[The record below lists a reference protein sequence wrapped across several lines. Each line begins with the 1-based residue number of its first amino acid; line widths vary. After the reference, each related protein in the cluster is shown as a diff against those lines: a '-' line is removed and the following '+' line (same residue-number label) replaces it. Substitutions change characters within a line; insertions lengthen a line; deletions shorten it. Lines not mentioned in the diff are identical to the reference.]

1 MSTTEPSTATSS
13 GSAKNSATS
22 TESSTPSKRSTASGT
37 GTTKPDG
44 RRAEGWRAV
53 ARSRIAR
60 IIFIWNFAGL
70 AFLIVG
76 VLLLTEMRAGLTQA
90 QFRNL
95 RTQGELITNLLI
107 ETGTVEGNEGNPN
120 PYVNEPAVRAVLKRI
135 LPPIAEGERAGVGRP
150 RVRMFAPNGR
160 LIADSDVIYDHLV
173 ETPLTDLDDQ
183 PTIRERVQR
192 AAERV
197 EYLRLTPWRPT
208 ATLDEERAR
217 ALAGEIARGERLN
230 ERGERVVSVTLPV
243 RRVQQVVGT
252 VTIESADVERILV
265 AERASMLPFMLGAAI
280 AIFLSSLLLALFIA
294 FPLERLALAA
304 DRLRLTGATRLKLPE
319 VSRRKDEIG
328 ALAHSLEAMTG
339 ALADRIDANERFA
352 ADVSHEIKNPLAS
365 IKSAVESARA
375 ARDQDQQ
382 NRMLGIVAQDV
393 GRLDRLITDIARASR
408 IEAETAR
415 GDLDRVDLGAMLRD
429 LASAYAA
436 PPDDEEHAHVVFQGP
451 TPEGA
456 VVLGLAGPLGQ
467 VFRNLIDNAR
477 SFSPEG
483 GRVTI
488 SVDVARAKDG
498 SIVRAV
504 VEDEGPGIPEENLE
518 TVFERFYTQRP
529 KGAAFG
535 GNSGL
540 GLSIARQ
547 IVTAHEGR
555 IYAQNRAEGGARLV
569 VELPLAAAPRP

>member
-1 MSTTEPSTATSS
+1 LA
-13 GSAKNSATS
+13 
-22 TESSTPSKRSTASGT
+22 T
-37 GTTKPDG
+37 GTTKPE
-44 RRAEGWRAV
+44 RPRAEGWRAV

-76 VLLLTEMRAGLTQA
+76 VLLLSEIRAGLTQA

-107 ETGTVEGNEGNPN
+107 ETGTVEGDPT

-135 LPPIAEGERAGVGRP
+135 LPPIAEGARPGVGRP
-150 RVRMFAPNGR
+150 RVRMFAPDGR
-160 LIADSDVIYDHLV
+160 LIADSDVIYDHIV
-173 ETPLTDLDDQ
+173 DTPLPDISDQ
-183 PTIRERVQR
+183 PTIGERVQR

-208 ATLDEERAR
+208 ASLEEERAR
-217 ALAGEIARGERLN
+217 ALQGEIARSERLN

-252 VTIESADVERILV
+252 VTIESADVERILL
-265 AERASMLPFMLGAAI
+265 AERASMIPFVIGATI

-304 DRLRLTGATRLKLPE
+304 DRLRVTGATRLKLPE

-365 IKSAVESARA
+365 IKSAVESARS
-375 ARDQDQQ
+375 ARDQEQQ
-382 NRMLGIVAQDV
+382 NRMLAIVAQDV
-393 GRLDRLITDIARASR
+393 HRLDRLITDIARASR

-415 GDLDRVDLGAMLRD
+415 GDLERVDLGAMLYD
-429 LASAYAA
+429 LARAYAPA
-436 PPDDEEHAHVVFQGP
+436 PDEPEHVHVQFEGP
-451 TPEGA
+451 KPEGA
-456 VVLGLAGPLGQ
+456 IVLGQSGPLGQ
-467 VFRNLIDNAR
+467 VFRNLVDNAR

-483 GRVTI
+483 GRVTL
-488 SVDVARAKDG
+488 SVDVPRTKDRPV
-498 SIVRAV
+498 VRAV
-504 VEDEGPGIPEENLE
+504 VEDEGPGIPSENLE
-518 TVFERFYTQRP
+518 TVFARFYTERP

-547 IVTAHEGR
+547 IVSAHEGR
-555 IYAQNRAEGGARLV
+555 IYAQNRSEGGARLI
-569 VELPLAAAPRP
+569 VELPLEVAPRP